1 MCADVSKARFKGDLW
16 FKIKVEDGGCG
27 SVQFGGV
34 VGANTVGR
42 LCEGVCVMSV
52 TTTFERDW
60 LYSLWERYS

>member
-27 SVQFGGV
+27 SVQFVGV

-42 LCEGVCVMSV
+42 LCDVGYNNV
-52 TTTFERDW
+52 
-60 LYSLWERYS
+60 